1 MTTEV
6 EEKATVETQK
16 DVQAFVA
23 SGRTGRR
30 NALPDILNDPNAE
43 SGIAGLPEE
52 LRSKC
57 GATGDNEA
65 SSSSQ
70 KSGEGPSSENQT
82 KSDAKR

>member
-6 EEKATVETQK
+6 GETSTPDTQK
-16 DVQAFVA
+16 EVQAFVT

-30 NALPDILNDPNAE
+30 NALPDILNDPNAD
-43 SGIAGLPEE
+43 SGIAGLSEE

-57 GATGDNEA
+57 GATGENESSS

-70 KSGEGPSSENQT
+70 KSGEEKPKN
-82 KSDAKR
+82 SDAKR